1 MYWNTSSDTTP
12 ITLSPLLKYT
22 IIALLIATLVLG
34 VSPTDSQPPP
44 VGSGDGTLKAPLSPR
59 GLSTKPECRET
70 PHPIMHL
77 VRGPLLN
84 G

>member
-34 VSPTDSQPPP
+34 VYPQPI
-44 VGSGDGTLKAPLSPR
+44 LN
-59 GLSTKPECRET
+59 
-70 PHPIMHL
+70 
-77 VRGPLLN
+77 LLQ
-84 G
+84 